1 MAKLYFVES
10 NGGFATVATATDPE
24 HVRED
29 GRACYMWQDGR
40 EESYPCR
47 DPRWDDAGVAER
59 EEIATAW
66 LKQLAECN
74 DFESLYS
81 DCDCYSGFRGV
92 YTAGEFWRG
101 IAIGIDEIL
110 AGIDF

>member
-1 MAKLYFVES
+1 MAKMYFVDT
-10 NGGFATVATATDPE
+10 NGGCMTVAAAE
-24 HVRED
+24 G
-29 GRACYMWQDGR
+29 GRACYMRQDGR
-40 EESYPCR
+40 EGNYPCNN
-47 DPRWDDAGVAER
+47 PRWDDAGVAER

-92 YTAGEFWRG
+92 YTAGEFWRD
-101 IAIGIDEIL
+101 IATGDDIL
-110 AGIDF
+110 AEIDF

>member
-1 MAKLYFVES
+1 MAKLYFVET
-10 NGGFATVATATDPE
+10 NGGFLTVAAENIPE
-24 HVRED
+24 FAHE
-29 GRACYMWQDGR
+29 GNRACYMWQDGC
-40 EESYPCR
+40 EACYPCNN
-47 DPRWDDAGVAER
+47 PRWDDAGVAER

-92 YTAGEFWRG
+92 YTAGEFWRD
-101 IAIGIDEIL
+101 IANGDDIL
-110 AGIDF
+110 AEIDF